1 MLFEAILKTYLTSKR
16 LRYVME
22 RYFQP
27 SFNINTEQE
36 CLKVMLFS
44 EFPLSYPGGGERLI
58 RLIYSHLSK
67 LSADVRIIEN
77 TNKESP
83 ISATGQKLSLNII
96 RTKFKRFGFIK
107 FLYQDLPPLEVIP
120 CDKNAVSLIFLRRV
134 PPRTILRILEKSN
147 SKVVF
152 CLHGMALEKLRI
164 ANPIIVAHQI
174 LMRMQLRSL
183 AKYTRNHI
191 FVQTLRPQ
199 VTSCLISHGA
209 DSLNIFTI
217 ENQFESEVTF
227 PERKDKE
234 FQVTFIGR
242 MEDLQKGIKRLKKV
256 IQFVQTS
263 SKRIKFNIIGIGK
276 DSGILNGLNGNV
288 RVLNKIDDRRK
299 NEILASSNLALITST
314 LEPYSL
320 VVLEFLTSGVPV
332 IATPTSGPSYILG
345 KDPSFGKVV
354 SFNAKSLAMSIAG
367 YYKEWEK
374 DKELYFSKRKDLY
387 HMAREIVN
395 SQKMLQSY
403 ENMVIQVAAKN

>member
-1 MLFEAILKTYLTSKR
+1 
-16 LRYVME
+16 ME
-22 RYFQP
+22 KYFHQ
-27 SFNINTEQE
+27 SFNKHTEQE
-36 CLKVMLFS
+36 YLKVMLFS

-67 LSADVRIIEN
+67 LSNDIRIIEN

-83 ISATGQKLSLNII
+83 ISATGQIPSLNII
-96 RTKFKRFGFIK
+96 RVEFKRFGCIK

-120 CDKNAVSLIFLRRV
+120 CDKNAVSLIFLRRI
-134 PPRTILRILEKSN
+134 PPRTILRRLEKSN

-152 CLHGMALEKLRI
+152 CLHGIALEKLRI
-164 ANPIIVAHQI
+164 ANPMIIAHQI
-174 LMRMQLRSL
+174 LMRMQLRYL
-183 AKYTRNHI
+183 AQYTRNHI
-191 FVQTLRPQ
+191 FVQTLRPHL
-199 VTSCLISHGA
+199 TSYLIAHGA
-209 DSLNIFTI
+209 DLVNIFTI
-217 ENQFESEVTF
+217 ENQFESEVAF

-256 IQFVQTS
+256 IQFVQRS
-263 SKRIKFNIIGIGK
+263 GKKIKFNIIGIGK
-276 DSGILNGLNGNV
+276 DSVILNGLNGNV
-288 RVLNKIDDRRK
+288 RILNKIDDRRK
-299 NEILASSNLALITST
+299 NEIIASSNLALITSN

-354 SFNAKSLAMSIAG
+354 SFSAKYLAMSIAD
-367 YYKEWEK
+367 YYKEWAK

-387 HMAREIVN
+387 YTAREIFN
-395 SQKMLQSY
+395 SQKMLESY
-403 ENMVIQVAAKN
+403 ENMVIQVVAKNDSL